1 MSQNGPN
8 TVPQGREAMR
18 CGIYARFSSDLQK
31 KTSIED
37 QIRNCRD
44 FAAKMG
50 WTIVEDFVIADEGIS
65 GTSVANRQLN
75 KFIDAA
81 KSRPRPLDG
90 ILIDD
95 TSRFGRKL
103 TDVLT
108 VFEQL
113 TFDGVF
119 LYFVSQGLDSRDKQ
133 SWISLAVNGIIDQQY
148 IIGLAEK
155 VHRGQKGVV
164 LRGFNPGGRCY
175 GYRNIEIPDPTRIA
189 EHGRA
194 ATLGVKLEIHEEQAC
209 VVLRVFQMYANG
221 WTLAGIASQ
230 LNLEGIRAPRRRGWC
245 HSGIRLMLR
254 NERYR
259 GVVVWN
265 RTMNT
270 RSPEGKP
277 GVRRRPQADHVRKEH
292 PELRIVPEE
301 LWRDV
306 QARIVFNARFGPQRL
321 GGYNRTANS
330 KRYLFSGK
338 LKCGTCGT
346 NLVVIDGQGRYAC
359 PMHRRLGKCSNS
371 LSIVNEKLEAQLLS
385 ALATNLCRTDL
396 LEHAV
401 QRFEEELTLRIREL
415 EKSRSAM
422 DETAWREELEAVTAK
437 AMNLADAIGRHGL
450 SSILSA
456 QLAQSEARI
465 DTINSILKAPR
476 CAAKI
481 PSKEQLRSF
490 VLEKTQRLRET
501 LDGEDRQET
510 KRVIQK
516 YVQNLILTPVVT
528 SDGPA
533 FQVTGDVDLFA
544 DGSGVMP
551 DSSCSGTDK
560 HHESLLVSLS
570 GIRVH
575 ARLRW
580 CNETG
585 FPKLFG
591 AVWNIKSKTLRVF
604 FKFASTLRR
613 RLTSPNSAE
622 FFVCRITVLTTIAP
636 DRSLAECFSNG

>member
-1 MSQNGPN
+1 
-8 TVPQGREAMR
+8 MR

-37 QIRNCRD
+37 QVRNCRE

-50 WTIVEDFVIADEGIS
+50 WTIVEDFVIADEGVS
-65 GTSVANRQLN
+65 GTSIANRQLS

-113 TFDGVF
+113 TFAGVF
-119 LYFVSQGLDSRDKQ
+119 VYFVSQGLDSRDKQ

-148 IIGLAEK
+148 IVGLAEK

-175 GYRNIEIPDPTRIA
+175 GYRNVEIPDPTRVA

-194 ATLGVKLEIHEEQAC
+194 ATLGIKLEIHEEQAC
-209 VVLRVFQMYANG
+209 IVLRIFEMFANG
-221 WTLAGIASQ
+221 WTLAGIATQ
-230 LNLEGIRAPRRRGWC
+230 LNVEGIRAPRRRGWC

-270 RSPEGKP
+270 RNPEGKP
-277 GVRRRPQADHVRKEH
+277 EVRRRPQADHVRKEH

-301 LWRDV
+301 LWQRIK
-306 QARIVFNARFGPQRL
+306 ARIVFNERFAPQQL

-330 KRYLFSGK
+330 KRYLFSGC
-338 LKCGTCGT
+338 LKCGTCGA
-346 NLVVIDGQGRYAC
+346 NLVVVDGQGRYAC

-371 LSIVNEKLEAQLLS
+371 LSIVNEKLESQLLS
-385 ALATNLCRTDL
+385 ALAKNLCRTDL
-396 LEHAV
+396 LEHSV
-401 QRFEEELTLRIREL
+401 QRFEEELSLRIREL
-415 EKSRSAM
+415 EKSRSAV
-422 DETAWREELEAVTAK
+422 DENALREELETVTAR

-465 DTINSILKAPR
+465 ETIKSMLKAPR
-476 CAAKI
+476 CAPKV
-481 PSKEQLRSF
+481 PSRDELRRF
-490 VLEKTQRLRET
+490 VLEKTGRLKET
-501 LDGEDRQET
+501 LEGEDPHEI

-516 YVQNLILTPVVT
+516 YVRELILTPT
-528 SDGPA
+528 ANGGRPG
-533 FQVTGDVDLFA
+533 FQVSGDMDLFA
-544 DGSGVMP
+544 DGSGVML
-551 DSSCSGTDK
+551 DSSSSGTDK
-560 HHESLLVSLS
+560 HHDVFLLSL
-570 GIRVH
+570 GDIRID
-575 ARLRW
+575 ARLR
-580 CNETG
+580 CDTTG
-585 FPKLFG
+585 FPLFFG
-591 AVWNIKSKTLRVF
+591 AVWNIKSKTLREF
-604 FKFASTLRR
+604 FKFTSSLKR
-613 RLTSPNSAE
+613 RLVDPNSAN
-622 FFVCRITVLTTIAP
+622 FYICRIPVPASVV
-636 DRSLAECFSNG
+636 RGQSLAECFSNG